1 MENVRDQIFTSK
13 LNNQL
18 NNNKKLSK
26 EKFNVKNMKEKLEH
40 KGKTSE
46 KAI

>member
-1 MENVRDQIFTSK
+1 MENVRDKIFSSK

-26 EKFNVKNMKEKLEH
+26 DKFNVKSMKEKLEH